1 VFETRVIR
9 KILGPKK
16 DKVIG
21 QWRRL
26 HNEELYMYSSPN
38 SIEAIKSRR
47 MRWACGGMGWI
58 DVAQDRKRWRVLMNV
73 VISLWVPLNAAKLR
87 D

>member
-1 VFETRVIR
+1 MVFETSVLRRIF
-9 KILGPKK
+9 GPK
-16 DKVIG
+16 DQVR

-38 SIEAIKSRR
+38 TIEAIKSRR
-47 MRWACGGMGWI
+47 MTWGWGGWI
-58 DVAQDRKRWRVLMNV
+58 DVAKDRNRWQVLMNV
-73 VISLWVPLNAAKLR
+73 VMNFWVPLNAAKLL